1 MGLAL
6 EPEGC
11 MTPLFAA
18 CREDQIVNAHWCPP
32 FGRPDAE
39 VKGYGLLSHIAG
51 EFPCCPEFGPGS
63 AVRGVS
69 IPAHGWTANEEWT
82 VETLDIDNE
91 AGAATCVLSL
101 ESPSP
106 ELPLSWT
113 RRVSVLAGQSAYY
126 SVLTIRNRGTDELS
140 VNLGHHNVVG
150 APFLE
155 PGCRISL
162 SADGFMVPPEGT
174 EFDATGRLAMGAE
187 FDGLGR
193 APLRNGGMVDLSYVP
208 GIVGHTDFVTG
219 AISPDLT
226 LGWSCVANPRR
237 GLAYLS
243 FFPGAKGLPEGEV
256 ALSFNDLWMQYG
268 GRRFK
273 PWAARDGAEDQT
285 FCLGA
290 ENATGAFANGLA
302 YSLERP
308 EILGRPTTVEIPAK
322 GERRLCYGT
331 ALAWLKPAILRE
343 GLTAVEAVGPS
354 LVLKGKKAYQRLDLD
369 GNFER
374 VRQTSGTF

>member
-243 FFPGAKGLPEGEV
+243 SSQAPKACRKARSPSPSTTCGCNTAVGDSSPGQRGTVPRIRPSAW
-256 ALSFNDLWMQYG
+256 A
-268 GRRFK
+268 RRTRRGPSRTAWHTPSNGPRFSAG
-273 PWAARDGAEDQT
+273 PRPSRSPRRASGDS
-285 FCLGA
+285 
-290 ENATGAFANGLA
+290 ATGQ
-302 YSLERP
+302 
-308 EILGRPTTVEIPAK
+308 
-322 GERRLCYGT
+322 
-331 ALAWLKPAILRE
+331 
-343 GLTAVEAVGPS
+343 PS
-354 LVLKGKKAYQRLDLD
+354 PG
-369 GNFER
+369 
-374 VRQTSGTF
+374 